1 MCTCLESKT
10 CDNPRFIQLGG
21 KLKKSKLVAILAA
34 TSVASALALS
44 GCSSSDSTDSASA
57 TKTKAC
63 LALDTGGVDD
73 KSFNAAS
80 WAGAEAS
87 AAADS
92 NVEVSYL
99 PAASGAEYAPN
110 IKKFV
115 DQECN
120 LIIGVGFAIAGAIIA
135 SAKENPTINYA
146 VVDDAGLE
154 PNADFTEFTAIPNVK
169 GLTFKTQE
177 SSFLAGY
184 AAAAYSKKGIVA
196 TYGGAPYPTV
206 TAFMDGFTQGVNYF
220 NTTNNKSVRVLGWD
234 RTSKNGEFVGDFAN
248 TSKALQISKNFEQAG
263 ADVIFP
269 VAGGLGG
276 STAQNSMD
284 GGKSVTIWVDT
295 DGVESAA
302 KYRSVLLTSVMKG
315 LGESVQAVITEVV
328 AGSFT
333 NEAYVGTLANKG
345 TRLAPF
351 HDFADKIPATLE
363 AELAEVE
370 QKIVSGE
377 IVVE

>member
-1 MCTCLESKT
+1 M
-10 CDNPRFIQLGG
+10 
-21 KLKKSKLVAILAA
+21 KKSKLVAILAA
-34 TSVASALALS
+34 TTVA
-44 GCSSSDSTDSASA
+44 ASLTLVPAATAA

-80 WAGAEAS
+80 WAGAK
-87 AAADS
+87 AAAKANK
-92 NVEVSYL
+92 NVTVSYL
-99 PAASGAEYAPN
+99 PAASGADFAPN

-115 DQECN
+115 DQKCN
-120 LIIGVGFAIAGAIIA
+120 VIIGVGFAIGGAIIA
-135 SAKENPTINYA
+135 SAKANPKIKYA
-146 VVDDAGLE
+146 IVDDSGLE
-154 PNADFTEFTAIPNVK
+154 PNADFTVFTAIPNVK

-184 AAAAYSKKGIVA
+184 AAAAYSKTGVVA

-206 TAFMDGFTQGVNYF
+206 TAFMDGFAQGVFYF
-220 NTTNNKSVRVLGWD
+220 NQVKKKDVRVLGWNRD
-234 RTSKNGEFVGDFAN
+234 TKNGEFVGDFAN

-263 ADVIFP
+263 ADVILP

-295 DGVESAA
+295 DGFVSAN

-315 LGESVQAVITEVV
+315 LGESIQAVIAETN
-328 AGSFT
+328 AGKYT
-333 NEAYVGTLANKG
+333 NKAYVGTLANKG

-351 HDFADKIPATLE
+351 HDLSGSVPKTL
-363 AELAEVE
+363 AKELAAI
-370 QKIVSGE
+370 QKKIIAGSIKVD
-377 IVVE
+377 

>member
-1 MCTCLESKT
+1 M
-10 CDNPRFIQLGG
+10 
-21 KLKKSKLVAILAA
+21 KKSKLVAILAA
-34 TSVASALALS
+34 TTVASAFALS
-44 GCSSSDSTDSASA
+44 GCSSSDSTDSATA
-57 TKTKAC
+57 TTKAC

-87 AAADS
+87 AAENE

-115 DQECN
+115 DQGCN

-184 AAAAYSKKGIVA
+184 AAAAYSAKGTVA

-206 TAFMDGFTQGVNYF
+206 TAFMDGFAQGVNYY
-220 NTTNNKSVRVLGWD
+220 NTAKGKSVKVLGWD
-234 RTSKNGEFVGDFAN
+234 RAAKNGEFVGDFAN

-276 STAQNSMD
+276 ATAQNSMD

-295 DGVESAA
+295 DGVVSAE

-315 LGESVQAVITEVV
+315 LGESVQAAIAEVA
-328 AGSFT
+328 AGTFT
-333 NEAYVGTLANKG
+333 NSAYVGTLENKG

-351 HDFADKIPATLE
+351 HDFEGKIPSTLA
-363 AELAEVE
+363 AELADVE
-370 QKIVSGE
+370 AKIVAGE

>member
-1 MCTCLESKT
+1 MK
-10 CDNPRFIQLGG
+10 N
-21 KLKKSKLVAILAA
+21 SKLVAILAA
-34 TSVASALALS
+34 TTVAASLALVPAA
-44 GCSSSDSTDSASA
+44 TAA

-80 WAGAEAS
+80 WAGAQ
-87 AAADS
+87 AAKKANK
-92 NVEVSYL
+92 NVTVSYL

-115 DQECN
+115 DQKCN
-120 LIIGVGFAIAGAIIA
+120 VIIGVGFAIAGAIIT
-135 SAKENPTINYA
+135 SAKANPGIKYA

-154 PNADFTEFTAIPNVK
+154 PNADYTKFTAIPNVK

-184 AAAAYSKKGIVA
+184 AAAGYSTKGIVA

-206 TAFMDGFTQGVNYF
+206 TAFMDGFAQGVAYY
-220 NTTNNKSVRVLGWD
+220 NKAKKKKVKVLGWD
-234 RTSKNGEFVGDFAN
+234 RASKNGEFVGDFAN

-276 STAQNSMD
+276 ATAQNSLD

-295 DGVESAA
+295 DGYFSAE

-315 LGESVQAVITEVV
+315 LGESVQSVISEVN
-328 AGSFT
+328 ANKFT
-333 NEAYVGTLANKG
+333 NKAYVGTLANKG

-351 HDFADKIPATLE
+351 HDLDGFVPAKLQSELKAIEKKIIAGSIK
-363 AELAEVE
+363 V
-370 QKIVSGE
+370 Q
-377 IVVE
+377 

>member
-1 MCTCLESKT
+1 
-10 CDNPRFIQLGG
+10 
-21 KLKKSKLVAILAA
+21 LKKSKLVAILAA
-34 TSVASALALS
+34 TTVAVSLTLVPAA
-44 GCSSSDSTDSASA
+44 TAA

-80 WAGAEAS
+80 WAGAK
-87 AAADS
+87 AAAKANK
-92 NVEVSYL
+92 NVTVSYL
-99 PAASGAEYAPN
+99 PAASGADFAPN

-115 DQECN
+115 DQKCN
-120 LIIGVGFAIAGAIIA
+120 VIIGVGFAIGGAIIT
-135 SAKENPTINYA
+135 SAKANPKIKYA
-146 VVDDAGLE
+146 IVDDSGLE
-154 PNADFTEFTAIPNVK
+154 PNADYTAFTAIPNVK

-184 AAAAYSKKGIVA
+184 AAAAYSKTGVVA

-206 TAFMDGFTQGVNYF
+206 TAFMDGFAQGVFYF
-220 NTTNNKSVRVLGWD
+220 NQIKKKGVRVLGWNRD
-234 RTSKNGEFVGDFAN
+234 TKNGEFVGDFAN

-263 ADVIFP
+263 ADVILP

-284 GGKSVTIWVDT
+284 SGKSVTIWVDT
-295 DGVESAA
+295 DGFVSAN

-315 LGESVQAVITEVV
+315 LGESIQAVIGEV
-328 AGSFT
+328 
-333 NEAYVGTLANKG
+333 NEGKYTTKAYVGTLANKG

-351 HDFADKIPATLE
+351 HDLDGQVPSTL
-363 AELAEVE
+363 AKELAAI
-370 QKIVSGE
+370 QKKIIAGSIKVD
-377 IVVE
+377 